1 MQEHH
6 HRRRHHHHKEPEET
20 IEENVTNPWT
30 DRPYSENYKTILKQ
44 RRKLPVYEFKE
55 EVIST
60 VQNNKV
66 TIIEGSTGSGKT
78 TQIPQFLLESNIISN
93 DKKVLCTQPRRVAAI
108 NVATRV
114 AQEMDVSLG
123 SIVGYSVRFDSR
135 VSENTRL
142 IYMTDGL
149 LMKEFILDPQI
160 RQYGIVIIDEA
171 HERNINSDIIL
182 GLLKQLTEIRADLHV
197 VVMSATLEA
206 QKFTNFFGGAPHLIV
221 PGRLY
226 PVDIIYTQE
235 PVSDYVE
242 SAITYAIKI
251 HRDEPSGDILIFLT
265 GEEEIETAC
274 QRIREGTRN
283 INSKSKMS
291 TLVLPLYA
299 SLPPREQQLVFLPP
313 KHDNIRKIIVSTN
326 IAETSVTIDGVVYVI
341 DPGFVKQSQYQPD
354 RRMFAL
360 LVTPISQAAANQRS
374 GRAGRTRPGKCYRL
388 YTESSYNNQ
397 LEKQTIPEIQRTDL
411 SSVILTM
418 LATGIKDIIHF
429 PFIDAPPQTQL
440 AVAIQ
445 ELYHL
450 GAINN
455 NAELTEIGN
464 LMAVLPVEP
473 KHAKSL
479 IASKKFGCTNE
490 MSTLIAILS
499 EQGQIFLRPR
509 DKVTKADAAHSQFK
523 KWLWRSYFIN

>member
-171 HERNINSDIIL
+171 HEL
-182 GLLKQLTEIRADLHV
+182 
-197 VVMSATLEA
+197 
-206 QKFTNFFGGAPHLIV
+206 

-523 KWLWRSYFIN
+523 SGYGDHISLINVYEEFVNNGSDKKWCEDNFINYKVLSRAERSRNQLISLLQKI